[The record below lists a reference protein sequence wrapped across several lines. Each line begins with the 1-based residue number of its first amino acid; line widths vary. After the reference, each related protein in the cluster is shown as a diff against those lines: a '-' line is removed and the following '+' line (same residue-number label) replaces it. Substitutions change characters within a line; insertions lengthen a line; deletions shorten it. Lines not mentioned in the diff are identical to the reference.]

1 LVELGDGEQRVRSLR
16 ALADLH
22 RGPLG
27 QPDVAVDLMRELLLL
42 EPTDL
47 DVLRELHRALLKLDR
62 REEAKATLLAG
73 VAHHRAWLRAEGVR
87 SRFGVRVDF
96 GIDHAPV
103 RGLRELFEMF
113 DDIDGV
119 YLATAIVEVTAR
131 ERDDEARWPPCDR
144 LQAEPWPL
152 PAAQDGKPLDL
163 LVGDLPCSQALDLLH
178 EGVFLLSTL
187 PGAPPPPV
195 EISAARALPSN
206 SGVVMVA
213 RALAD
218 ALGIS
223 QPLVFVNPDESDG
236 VVAYLGSSPALIVG
250 RRVNSTPFAPRSR
263 DMLGRAVMRLATG
276 GDYLHAAPQL
286 PGSHAD
292 DAEPRLL
299 GLLMGLCRSLSIELP
314 EEAFASSRGEMPTID
329 RNIVS
334 WVVKSLPDASS
345 RSDLVHAARAFA
357 QSTDTF
363 DPIRLREAMM
373 MAQDRAG
380 VIASAD
386 PRPAL
391 ENLLEGGDRRVLVAE
406 RATALLGYLLS
417 DDHLGLRRSLGYQVA
432 LEREREEELLA

>member
-1 LVELGDGEQRVRSLR
+1 GRGGFHPRHALLSADRIAAEFGALEQRVEALHLLVELGDGAQRVRSLR

-47 DVLRELHRALLKLDR
+47 DVLRELHRALFKLDR

-87 SRFGVRVDF
+87 SKFGAKSDF

-113 DDIDGV
+113 ADVDGV

-131 ERDDEARWPPCDR
+131 ERDDEERWPPCDR

-163 LVGDLPCSQALDLLH
+163 LVGDLPCSHALDLLH
-178 EGVFLLSTL
+178 EGVFLLSEL

-195 EISAARALPSN
+195 EISAGRALPSN

-236 VVAYLGSSPALIVG
+236 VVAHLGASPALIVG

-263 DMLGRAVMRLATG
+263 D
-276 GDYLHAAPQL
+276 
-286 PGSHAD
+286 
-292 DAEPRLL
+292 
-299 GLLMGLCRSLSIELP
+299 
-314 EEAFASSRGEMPTID
+314 
-329 RNIVS
+329 
-334 WVVKSLPDASS
+334 
-345 RSDLVHAARAFA
+345 
-357 QSTDTF
+357 
-363 DPIRLREAMM
+363 
-373 MAQDRAG
+373 
-380 VIASAD
+380 
-386 PRPAL
+386 
-391 ENLLEGGDRRVLVAE
+391 
-406 RATALLGYLLS
+406 
-417 DDHLGLRRSLGYQVA
+417 
-432 LEREREEELLA
+432 